1 MPDPIIIGKRLKDL
15 RGNRPK
21 ELIAL
26 AVGITSQALINYE
39 TGVRVPKDAIK
50 VKLAAYYGK
59 TVQELFYD

>member
-1 MPDPIIIGKRLKDL
+1 MPDPITIGKRLKDL